1 MKRRLRAPS
10 PALVI
15 ALIALFVAL
24 GGTSYAAIKLPKNS
38 VGSKQLKKNA
48 VTGVKIK
55 NKAVTAAK
63 INTSGLTVP
72 NATHATSADSATSAT
87 NATNATTAA
96 NATALG
102 GVAASGYVKNSGA
115 FFLPTG
121 HANWQQFNSTDTDKV
136 TRFTD
141 TQAFTATATGPE
153 SFRLDPTVPSS
164 LYGQELALSGIR
176 MCYQASAAASIT
188 DVFLELNTEA
198 TSAPGTLVVLK
209 QDATTRTD
217 AACRVYSATAPV
229 ALASDNQISVFLDA
243 TFTNTTTAL
252 FLGTVTAILQPTS
265 TVAALTKAPG
275 TKVAPGAA
283 GSAPR

>member
-55 NKAVTAAK
+55 NKAVTASK

-96 NATALG
+96 NATDLG
-102 GVAASGYVKNSGA
+102 GVAASGYVKNSGTIYI
-115 FFLPTG
+115 PTG
-121 HANWQQFNSTDTDKV
+121 HANWQQFNSTDNDKV
-136 TRFTD
+136 SRFTD
-141 TQAFTATATGPE
+141 TQAFTATATGGE
-153 SFRLDPTVPSS
+153 SFRFDPITPSS
-164 LYGQELALSGIR
+164 LYGQKLAFSGVR

-188 DVFLELNTEA
+188 HVFLEINTEA
-198 TSAPGTLVVLK
+198 TSSPGTLVVL
-209 QDATTRTD
+209 DEDDTARTD
-217 AACRVYSATAPV
+217 AACRMYSATSPV
-229 ALASDNQISVFLDA
+229 ALSSDNQISIFLDA
-243 TFTNTTTAL
+243 SFTNTTTRL
-252 FLGTVTAILQPTS
+252 DLGTVTAVLQPTS

-275 TKVAPGAA
+275 AKVAPGTD

>member
-1 MKRRLRAPS
+1 MKRRLRAPC

-24 GGTSYAAIKLPKNS
+24 GGTSYAAITLPKNS
-38 VGSKQLKKNA
+38 VGTKQLKKNA

-96 NATALG
+96 NATDLG
-102 GVAASGYVKNSGA
+102 GVAASGYVKNSGTIYI
-115 FFLPTG
+115 PTG
-121 HANWQQFNSTDTDKV
+121 HANWQQFTSTDNDKIS
-136 TRFTD
+136 RFTD
-141 TQAFTATATGPE
+141 TQAFTATVTGGE
-153 SFRLDPTVPSS
+153 SFRVDPTVPSS
-164 LYGQELALSGIR
+164 LYGENLALSGVR

-188 DVFLELNTEA
+188 DVFLEENTEA

-209 QDATTRTD
+209 EDATTRTD
-217 AACRVYSATAPV
+217 AACRMYSPSSPF
-229 ALASDNQISVFLDA
+229 ALSSDTQISVFLDA
-243 TFTNTTTAL
+243 TFTNTTSPL
-252 FLGTVTAILQPTS
+252 FLGTVTAVLQPTS
-265 TVAALTKAPG
+265 TVAALTKAAG
-275 TKVAPGAA
+275 TKVVPGTA